1 MRIIPSTPT
10 TVDGAVN
17 DCPSSFNWSPAGL
30 VVNVMAVVRGTT
42 SRKLSAVRPVESMT
56 ERWIRYQ
63 TLGDVSPTG
72 GTTKDPAVDPLVGG
86 ITGCVCVS

>member
-1 MRIIPSTPT
+1 MPSTPT

-17 DCPSSFNWSPAGL
+17 GCPSSFNWSPAGL
-30 VVNVMAVVRGTT
+30 VVNVIVVVRGTT
-42 SRKLSAVRPVESMT
+42 SRKLSAVRPAESMT

-72 GTTKDPAVDPLVGG
+72 GTTKDPPVDPLVGG
-86 ITGCVCVS
+86 STGWVCVS